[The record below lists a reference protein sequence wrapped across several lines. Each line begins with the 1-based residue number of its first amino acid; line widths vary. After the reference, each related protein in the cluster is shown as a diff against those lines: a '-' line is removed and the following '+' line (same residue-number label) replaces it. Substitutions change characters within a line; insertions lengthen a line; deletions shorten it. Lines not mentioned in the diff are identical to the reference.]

1 MHRTPPSRE
10 GITSISTIPEC
21 KLLCQPS
28 LAEPRVPTRSGA
40 LATGACVAE
49 VCSARNHLSFNHSEN
64 ARKIAASALHIGMRA
79 AVNHIVRDS
88 VDELVAQLLSVA
100 AVLDWRQQ
108 MVLWKEIAEKT
119 PSIALRTQKP

>member
-1 MHRTPPSRE
+1 LE
-10 GITSISTIPEC
+10 
-21 KLLCQPS
+21 QP
-28 LAEPRVPTRSGA
+28 
-40 LATGACVAE
+40 
-49 VCSARNHLSFNHSEN
+49 LSFNHSEN